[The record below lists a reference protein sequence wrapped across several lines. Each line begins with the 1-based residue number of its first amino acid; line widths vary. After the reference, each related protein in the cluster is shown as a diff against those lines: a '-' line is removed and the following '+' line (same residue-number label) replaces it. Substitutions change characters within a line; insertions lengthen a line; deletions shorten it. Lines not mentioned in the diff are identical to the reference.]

1 MIPEGTR
8 DVPVGTP
15 LCIIVEKE
23 AGIPVFADYRPT
35 EVTDL
40 TPPAHQLAHPS
51 SGHWPAA
58 PAGPKGRVLLSPL
71 AKKLAAEK
79 GIDHTQVKRTGP
91 DGRIIKKE
99 INSFVPMKTA
109 LTLAAAVPPLSR
121 GLAPVPTGVFTDIP
135 VTNIRQVIAQKSM
148 QSKQTIPH
156 YYLSIDVNMGEI
168 LLVRQQKRRCY
179 KEKAT
184 FPSMTIL

>member
-1 MIPEGTR
+1 MR
-8 DVPVGTP
+8 
-15 LCIIVEKE
+15 
-23 AGIPVFADYRPT
+23 
-35 EVTDL
+35 
-40 TPPAHQLAHPS
+40 
-51 SGHWPAA
+51 
-58 PAGPKGRVLLSPL
+58 LSPL

-79 GIDHTQVKRTGP
+79 GIDLTQVKRTGP

-109 LTLAAAVPPLSR
+109 LTLAAAVPPLGR
-121 GLAPVPTGVFTDIP
+121 VAPVPTGVFTDIP
-135 VTNIRQVIAQKSM
+135 VTNVHQVIAQKLM

-179 KEKAT
+179 KEKAK
-184 FPSMTIL
+184 FPSMTSL